1 MKKNKFNIS
10 DVHRIGVDLAKN
22 VIQVYAVDGD
32 GRKLLNRRFTAAKAL
47 GLFESLESC
56 EIGIE
61 ACGGAHQWGR
71 ALTEMGHQ
79 VRVMPAQYVK
89 PFVKTNKNDA
99 TDA

>member
-1 MKKNKFNIS
+1 MKKNKVDTS

-32 GRKLLNRRFTAAKAL
+32 GRKLLNQRFTAAKAL

-61 ACGGAHQWGR
+61 ACGGAHQWGPT
-71 ALTEMGHQ
+71 LTE
-79 VRVMPAQYVK
+79 MPAQYVK

-99 TDA
+99 ADA